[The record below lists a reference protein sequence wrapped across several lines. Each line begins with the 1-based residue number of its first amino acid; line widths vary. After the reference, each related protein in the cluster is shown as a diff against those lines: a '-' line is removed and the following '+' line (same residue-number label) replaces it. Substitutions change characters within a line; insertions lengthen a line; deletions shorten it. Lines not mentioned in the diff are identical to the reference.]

1 MTRTY
6 CPGVVTSIAVYL
18 PLSMLIVALAVRDR
32 LYTPGFL
39 LAAFSVAAI
48 VHLVEVGH
56 TVFKRW

>member
-1 MTRTY
+1 
-6 CPGVVTSIAVYL
+6 
-18 PLSMLIVALAVRDR
+18 MLIVALAVRDR